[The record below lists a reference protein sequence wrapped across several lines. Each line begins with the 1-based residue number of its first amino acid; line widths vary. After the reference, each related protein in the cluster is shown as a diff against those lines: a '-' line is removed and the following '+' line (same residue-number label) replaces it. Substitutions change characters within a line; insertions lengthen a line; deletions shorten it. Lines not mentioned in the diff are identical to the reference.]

1 MRRNIPRF
9 GIVLLLALVLVSGC
23 TRAKSSPP
31 EPTTTGTGAQAATQP
46 PDAAASATPSGQQ
59 VLAGTSTAWAIAT
72 ATAEAQSPPDTSQAT
87 GTPTPTEKPV
97 APEDADTPT
106 PSPAPTLTKAPSGQE
121 QTHTVK
127 AGENLFRI
135 ALQYKLTYQRLAA
148 YNGIANPNYIRV
160 GQKLKIP
167 ADGEPVQPTSPGARA
182 HTVKAGENLFRV
194 ALQYNM
200 LFTELAK
207 ANQLSYP
214 YTIYVGQRLV
224 IP

>member
-1 MRRNIPRF
+1 MRRNILRF
-9 GIVLLLALVLVSGC
+9 GVVLLLALVLVSGC

-31 EPTTTGTGAQAATQP
+31 EPTATVMGAQAATQP
-46 PDAAASATPSGQQ
+46 PAAGATATPSGEQ
-59 VLAGTSTAWAIAT
+59 VLAGTSTAWAIGT
-72 ATAEAQSPPDTSQAT
+72 ATAEALSPPDTSQAT
-87 GTPTPTEKPV
+87 ETPTPTEKPE
-97 APEDADTPT
+97 APEDGDTPT
-106 PSPAPTLTKAPSGQE
+106 PSPTPTATTAPSGQE

-160 GQKLKIP
+160 GQTLKIP
-167 ADGEPVQPTSPGARA
+167 ADGEPGEPSTPGARS

-200 LFTELAK
+200 LFTELAQ